1 MEPIHDR
8 PEQVLV
14 GVITTD
20 RDLQLI
26 ERVHGGMTHLSEH
39 CTWDVLVV
47 ARETDRGVRDR
58 WRQLGAEVITVCDY
72 AVGKSPDF
80 WKLAEMRNVIT
91 RCGRE
96 RGVDAVLFVD
106 SDIIVDGVV
115 TRELLTGSRYAD
127 VVVVPGRMRWNH
139 EFTVGV
145 MEHGRFRFADVR
157 ELSGAGSFPRI
168 VGGGMGCTLVRA
180 SALDVPFEPVQ
191 LNGVPGED
199 IGFFYEIF
207 ANRPELVVR
216 CTGWPH
222 VATHLY

>member
-8 PEQVLV
+8 PQHVLV
-14 GVITTD
+14 GVLTTD

-26 ERVHGGMTHLSEH
+26 ERVHGGLTHLSEH
-39 CTWDVLVV
+39 CAWDTLVV
-47 ARETDRGVRDR
+47 AREADLGAQEG
-58 WRQLGAEVITVCDY
+58 WRKLGAEVITVSDY
-72 AVGKSPDF
+72 AVGKPPDF
-80 WKLAEMRNVIT
+80 WKLAEKRNVVA
-91 RCGRE
+91 RRGRE

-106 SDIIVDGVV
+106 SDIVIDGIVA
-115 TRELLTGSRYAD
+115 REMLSGSRYAD

-139 EFTVGV
+139 QFTVGL
-145 MEHGRFRFADVR
+145 MERGRFRFADLR
-157 ELSGAGSFPRI
+157 ELLDQGPFPRI

-180 SALDVPFEPVQ
+180 SALDVPFKPVQ

-207 ANRPELVVR
+207 ANRTDLVVR